1 MSSSDRLRSV
11 RAVVR
16 SIAPDVELVCI
27 AVCAS
32 PARLATLSR
41 AMLRMGSF
49 RPPPESAP
57 RAPIPHALALMPL
70 DDGLDLEVI
79 GVPLDESFAPTW
91 SLALCRAHAVVKLD
105 ASAALDEACAVIGA
119 AAIEAEQLA
128 QGFTEED
135 EDLVATM
142 LHSAAERAAQHAKS

>member
-16 SIAPDVELVCI
+16 SIAPAADRVCV

-49 RPPPESAP
+49 RPPPEAAP
-57 RAPIPHALALMPL
+57 RAPIPHALAAMPL

-79 GVPLDESFAPTW
+79 GVPLEESFAPTW
-91 SLALCRAHAVVKLD
+91 SLALCRAHFVVKLD
-105 ASAALDEACAVIGA
+105 ASAALDEACAVIGTA
-119 AAIEAEQLA
+119 AVDATELA

-135 EDLVATM
+135 EEQVAT
-142 LHSAAERAAQHAKS
+142 LLRAATERAAERAKG

>member
-11 RAVVR
+11 RAIVR
-16 SIAPDVELVCI
+16 SIAPDADRVCI

-49 RPPPESAP
+49 RPPPEAAP
-57 RAPIPHALALMPL
+57 RAPIPHALAVMPL
-70 DDGLDLEVI
+70 DDELDLEVI

-91 SLALCRAHAVVKLD
+91 SLALCRAHTVVKLD
-105 ASAALDEACAVIGA
+105 SSPLLDEACAVIGA
-119 AAIEAEQLA
+119 AAIDAAELA
-128 QGFTEED
+128 PGFTEED
-135 EDLVATM
+135 EELVAT
-142 LHSAAERAAQHAKS
+142 LLRAATERIKI